1 MYCRPH
7 GYPTAPL
14 ISYKITG
21 IGTLWEVA
29 VPLSELSTLVAQG
42 LILGHHCVKSHRNP
56 MTYIQ
61 QHPNAPYLGETVS
74 FTPIGDQVLV
84 IADSQMLMMTREDAR
99 AEWRQNAGQGW
110 QRLA

>member
-1 MYCRPH
+1 MCCRLH

-14 ISYKITG
+14 ISYKIPG

-61 QHPNAPYLGETVS
+61 QHPNAPYFGETVS

>member
-29 VPLSELSTLVAQG
+29 VPLSELSTLLAQG
-42 LILGHHCVKSHRNP
+42 LILGHYVLSSNP
-56 MTYIQ
+56 DRCNSQ
-61 QHPNAPYLGETVS
+61 QKTETWLS
-74 FTPIGDQVLV
+74 TSIP
-84 IADSQMLMMTREDAR
+84 
-99 AEWRQNAGQGW
+99 
-110 QRLA
+110 